1 MMGCILTVVALL
13 APRVAMLL
21 IWLLTGWFGRAFET
35 VIWPLLGFL
44 FMPYTTL
51 AWMAGALHGG
61 VRGWWTVL
69 VVLAVL
75 FDIGHWHGGGRSYRA
90 HTRRPPGRQ
99 PEGIRDFGTE
109 AGMASRS
116 GGGLIGMAHR
126 WRRAVAVVVVVAL
139 VVPLVAG
146 CYGPFPL
153 TRAVYQANGSIG
165 NDVVRQVV
173 FWVFVILPVYSVSTL
188 ADALVL
194 NVVDFWV
201 GETVGVSA
209 ITDESG
215 NALVVEPDG
224 PERAVLTV
232 RREDGQPV
240 RLRLERVS
248 DRLCEVRDAEGRLLG
263 RAARTADGGLRLT
276 DAKCRSVVTLTARE
290 LARARAG
297 SAAD

>member
-1 MMGCILTVVALL
+1 M
-13 APRVAMLL
+13 R
-21 IWLLTGWFGRAFET
+21 
-35 VIWPLLGFL
+35 
-44 FMPYTTL
+44 
-51 AWMAGALHGG
+51 
-61 VRGWWTVL
+61 
-69 VVLAVL
+69 
-75 FDIGHWHGGGRSYRA
+75 
-90 HTRRPPGRQ
+90 
-99 PEGIRDFGTE
+99 
-109 AGMASRS
+109 
-116 GGGLIGMAHR
+116 MAHR
-126 WRRAVAVVVVVAL
+126 WRKAVAIAVLVAL

-173 FWVFVILPVYSVSTL
+173 FWVFVILPVYNVSVL

-215 NALVVEPDG
+215 NALVIEPDSG
-224 PERAVLTV
+224 AERAVLTV
-232 RREDGQPV
+232 CREGGQPV

-263 RAARTADGGLRLT
+263 RATRTADGGLRLT
-276 DAKCRSVVTLTARE
+276 DASRRSVVTLTAGE
-290 LARARAG
+290 LARARAE